1 MNSNTTKFSD
11 KHCGDDINARL
22 AANFRSIGH
31 TLRSMREGRGSQT
44 HILVMLTKNDGL
56 TQSALTEMLG
66 IQPGSASEVLAK
78 LDSAGLITRSVN
90 ASDKRTSDIHL
101 TDNGRKKAEEAVM
114 QRHKR
119 QERMFT
125 CLSDSEKQQ
134 LLSLLEKLNSAW
146 DEEFPDERKRR
157 GGHLRGHGKAR
168 SGEASSRSDS

>member
-1 MNSNTTKFSD
+1 MNSDNTKISD
-11 KHCGDDINARL
+11 KHGADDINASL
-22 AANFRSIGH
+22 ASNFRSIGH

-44 HILVMLTKNDGL
+44 HILVMLAKNDRL

-101 TDNGRKKAEEAVM
+101 TDDGRRKAEEAVM
-114 QRHKR
+114 QRHKL

-125 CLSDSEKQQ
+125 CLSDSEKHQ
-134 LLSLLEKLNSAW
+134 LLSLLEKLNTAW
-146 DEEFPDERKRR
+146 DEEFPEERKRR
-157 GGHLRGHGKAR
+157 GGHSRGHGKAR
-168 SGEASSRSDS
+168 SGEVSGRSDS